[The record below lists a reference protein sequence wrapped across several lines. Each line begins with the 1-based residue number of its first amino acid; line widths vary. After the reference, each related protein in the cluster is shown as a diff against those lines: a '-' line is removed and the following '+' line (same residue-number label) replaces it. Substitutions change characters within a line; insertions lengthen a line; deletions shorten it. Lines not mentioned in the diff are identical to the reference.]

1 MKYSTRLPIIFIL
14 FSLLVL
20 TACTEKSEN
29 DLPSM
34 FHEYTFKTDDLPNSK
49 FFEYQHGDERLV
61 IKQKEDVDVDKG
73 MQLVTE
79 QAKLFES
86 IFEPKRVSYPGPTT
100 QNIICPDE
108 FKPKKFEEHVDGK
121 LIYFEGYANSNY
133 VAGACS
139 LDLIKK
145 SMVLALM
152 YCEKTR
158 MFLEI
163 NYYVDAFNNS
173 SIEDFA
179 KRLSCD

>member
-1 MKYSTRLPIIFIL
+1 MKYSTRLLIIFIL

-20 TACTEKSEN
+20 TACTDSNEDN
-29 DLPSM
+29 LPSM
-34 FHEYTFKTDDLPNSK
+34 FHEYTFKTDNLPNSK
-49 FFEYQHGDERLV
+49 FFEYHHGDERLV
-61 IKQKEDVDVDKG
+61 IKQKEDVDSEKGTRLVD
-73 MQLVTE
+73 E

-108 FKPKKFEEHVDGK
+108 FKPKKFEENIDGK
-121 LIYFEGYANSNY
+121 LVYFEGYANSNY

-139 LDLIKK
+139 EDLIKR
-145 SMVLALM
+145 SMILALM
-152 YCEKTR
+152 YCEKTK

-163 NYYVDAFNNS
+163 NYYVDAFDNR
-173 SIEDFA
+173 SIDEFA